1 MNAAR
6 RDERYSVD
14 SSVHRSART
23 TVASGTLTLQSVIFM
38 DDTVKTKRSKR
49 RRTAD
54 ADLDGKASRLSSV
67 IFVLLCFLP
76 VFGTIVFG
84 AVDNTTWLIISVFWA
99 IIVLL
104 WLADAWRGG
113 ALLLNTSSLQLP
125 LIGFLLIGLVQLLP
139 LGGGVEGLTEPAS
152 RALSLDPYSTRFFVT
167 KLVVYVVFFSACLTF
182 INNERRLRTVV
193 LLLIIFGAGMAFY
206 GILQRLAN
214 PEAIYGM
221 RETPQS
227 IPFGPFVNG
236 HHFAAF
242 LQMTGGL
249 ALALLLSRVTTRDK
263 KLLLAI
269 PMVVIG
275 MAVVLTGSRGGLLG
289 FFAMGALVL
298 LLNFLSG
305 TWSRGRTDKSVSSGS
320 WRGRVGLAAAAAAL
334 LLVVFGSVLLLGGNE
349 SLLRGIGADNA
360 GGNITSDRSHFW
372 PIALRIFL
380 EHPIIGS
387 GLESFGVAFTRHDT
401 RNGLFRVERAHNE
414 YLQTLSDAGI
424 LGFACLVA
432 FIYLLFKKSM
442 GVIAASAPGFRRDA
456 AIGALAGCFGILIHS
471 FFDFPLRTPSNA
483 FVFLLICA
491 LATVSIAAVP
501 SVDPERTT

>member
-1 MNAAR
+1 M
-6 RDERYSVD
+6 
-14 SSVHRSART
+14 
-23 TVASGTLTLQSVIFM
+23 G
-38 DDTVKTKRSKR
+38 DTVKTKRSKR

-54 ADLDGKASRLSSV
+54 VDLGGKASRLSSI
-67 IFVLLCFLP
+67 IFVLICFLP
-76 VFGTIVFG
+76 VFGTVVFG

-99 IIVLL
+99 IIILL
-104 WLADAWRGG
+104 WLADAWLGG

-125 LIGFLLIGLVQLLP
+125 LIGLLMLGLVQLLP
-139 LGGGVEGLTEPAS
+139 LGGGVEGLSVGVS

-167 KLVVYVVFFSACLTF
+167 KLVVYVAFFAACLTF

-193 LLLIIFGAGMAFY
+193 LLLIVFGAAMAFY
-206 GILQRLAN
+206 GILQRLAS
-214 PEAIYGM
+214 PDGIYGM

-249 ALALLLSRVTTRDK
+249 ALALLLTKATTRDK
-263 KLLLAI
+263 KLLLAV
-269 PMVVIG
+269 PMVVMG

-289 FFAMGALVL
+289 FFAVGAFVL

-305 TWSRGRTDKSVSSGS
+305 TWSRVRGDESVSSDS
-320 WRGRVGLAAAAAAL
+320 WRRNVGLAGAGAAL

-360 GGNITSDRSHFW
+360 GGNLTSDRSHFW

-387 GLESFGVAFTRHDT
+387 GLESFGVAFTQYDT

-424 LGFACLVA
+424 LGFACLAA

-442 GVIAASAPGFRRDA
+442 TVIAASAPGFRRDA

-483 FVFLLICA
+483 LVFLLICA
-491 LATVSIAAVP
+491 IATVSI
-501 SVDPERTT
+501 TTAPDDRMRRN